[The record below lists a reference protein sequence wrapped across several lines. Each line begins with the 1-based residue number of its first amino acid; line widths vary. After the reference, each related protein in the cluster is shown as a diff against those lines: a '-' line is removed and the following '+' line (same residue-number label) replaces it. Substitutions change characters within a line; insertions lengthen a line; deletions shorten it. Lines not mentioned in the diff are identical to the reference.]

1 MARATAFSMAER
13 TFLNPALAKEIEEQ
27 LFSTL
32 RQQVGRSVPMPLPSQ
47 DFWSKVGQLL
57 DTVEME
63 IHEVYRTVGPS
74 MKMQTIQKRQANI
87 RRTAVELA
95 RKRLV
100 AMMQHSASMALRTG
114 GSQGQDLAN
123 LDWSRHDPSE
133 REFYSNA
140 TELLNRFK
148 QSVNWNAMQMG
159 LASEGLAG
167 DLTLAAGTTQ
177 LDSFMPESGG
187 LTGQGPPTIALEE
200 TSEPLPEIEMDEE
213 EILAKA
219 DGFPELQGVQ
229 PVEEAAIPT
238 NFEEG
243 SNHAAAM
250 ELAPSKK
257 KEEMDFDAWATADA
271 KSESSPEIVE
281 DDDSVDSSQNEM
293 LRIRIL
299 QSMDEPI
306 ITIDGEITLGA
317 GDVLF
322 LDGMTA
328 NYLVESGVA
337 EIAAL

>member
-13 TFLNPALAKEIEEQ
+13 TFLNPAQAKEIEEQ

-47 DFWSKVGQLL
+47 DFWSKVAQLL

-63 IHEVYRTVGPS
+63 IHDVYRNVGPS

-87 RRTAVELA
+87 RRTASELA

-100 AMMQHSASMALRTG
+100 AMMQHSVSMALRTEG
-114 GSQGQDLAN
+114 GSQGQDLPN

-133 REFYSNA
+133 REFYANA
-140 TELLNRFK
+140 SEQVNRFK
-148 QSVNWNAMQMG
+148 QSVNWNAMQKG
-159 LASEGLAG
+159 LASEGLDKG
-167 DLTLAAGTTQ
+167 VTLAAGTTQ
-177 LDSFMPESGG
+177 LDAFVADTGG
-187 LTGQGPPTIALEE
+187 LTGQGPPPIALEDK
-200 TSEPLPEIEMDEE
+200 SAPLPDIEIDEE

-219 DGFPELQGVQ
+219 DAYPELQGMQ
-229 PVEEAAIPT
+229 PVDAPSPIISTSEI
-238 NFEEG
+238 

-257 KEEMDFDAWATADA
+257 KEDMDFDAWASAEEGADN
-271 KSESSPEIVE
+271 SLEVVE
-281 DDDSVDSSQNEM
+281 EDSTGTDQM
-293 LRIRIL
+293 LRIRVL
-299 QSMDEPI
+299 QSMEDPI
-306 ITIDGEITLGA
+306 ITVDGEITLGA

-322 LDGMTA
+322 LDQMTA
-328 NYLVESGVA
+328 NYLVDSGVA

>member
-1 MARATAFSMAER
+1 MAER
-13 TFLNPALAKEIEEQ
+13 TFLNPAQAKEIEEQ

-63 IHEVYRTVGPS
+63 IHDVYRTVGPS

-114 GSQGQDLAN
+114 GSAQGQDLAN
-123 LDWSRHDPSE
+123 LDWTRHDPSE
-133 REFYSNA
+133 REFYTNA
-140 TELLNRFK
+140 TEQLNRFK
-148 QSVNWNAMQMG
+148 LAVNWNAMQMG
-159 LASEGLAG
+159 LASEGLTEDVA
-167 DLTLAAGTTQ
+167 LAAGTTQ
-177 LDSFMPESGG
+177 LDSFVPESGG
-187 LTGQGPPTIALEE
+187 LTGQGPPVIALEE
-200 TSEPLPEIEMDEE
+200 TSQPLPEIEMDEE

-219 DGFPELQGVQ
+219 DGFPELQGFQ
-229 PVEEAAIPT
+229 PVEEPTIPT
-238 NFEEG
+238 NIEEG

-257 KEEMDFDAWATADA
+257 REEMDFDAWASADA
-271 KSESSPEIVE
+271 MADGPPEDLEEDIEEST
-281 DDDSVDSSQNEM
+281 DNEM

-299 QSMDEPI
+299 QSLDDPI
-306 ITIDGEITLGA
+306 ITVDGEISLGA

-322 LDGMTA
+322 LDGITA

>member
-1 MARATAFSMAER
+1 MAER
-13 TFLNPALAKEIEEQ
+13 TFLNPAQAKEIEEQ

-47 DFWSKVGQLL
+47 DFWTKVAQLL

-63 IHEVYRTVGPS
+63 IHDVYRNVGPS

-87 RRTAVELA
+87 RRTASELA

-100 AMMQHSASMALRTG
+100 AMMQHSVSMALRAEG

-133 REFYSNA
+133 RDFYANA
-140 TELLNRFK
+140 TEQVNRFK

-159 LASEGLAG
+159 LASEALSKEV
-167 DLTLAAGTTQ
+167 TLAAGTTQ
-177 LDSFMPESGG
+177 LDSFVPDSGG
-187 LTGQGPPTIALEE
+187 LTGQGPPPIALEDK
-200 TSEPLPEIEMDEE
+200 SAPLPEAEIDEE

-219 DGFPELQGVQ
+219 DAYPELQGLQ
-229 PVEEAAIPT
+229 PEEEPLPGIDTP
-238 NFEEG
+238 EI

-257 KEEMDFDAWATADA
+257 KEEMDFDAWASAEAEAVVDD
-271 KSESSPEIVE
+271 SPEIVE
-281 DDDSVDSSQNEM
+281 NDFAGTDQM
-293 LRIRIL
+293 LRIRVL
-299 QSMDEPI
+299 QSMEDPI
-306 ITIDGEITLGA
+306 ITVDGEITLGA

-322 LDGMTA
+322 LDQMTA
-328 NYLVESGVA
+328 NYLVDSGVA

>member
-1 MARATAFSMAER
+1 VARATAFSMAER
-13 TFLNPALAKEIEEQ
+13 TFLNPAQAKEIEEQ

-47 DFWSKVGQLL
+47 DFWSKVAQLL

-63 IHEVYRTVGPS
+63 IHNVYRNVGPS

-87 RRTAVELA
+87 RRTASELA

-100 AMMQHSASMALRTG
+100 AMMQHSASMALRTEG

-133 REFYSNA
+133 RDFYANA
-140 TELLNRFK
+140 TEQVNRFK

-159 LASEGLAG
+159 LASEGLAKEV
-167 DLTLAAGTTQ
+167 TLAAGTTQ
-177 LDSFMPESGG
+177 LDSFIPDSGG
-187 LTGQGPPTIALEE
+187 LTGQGPPPIALEDK
-200 TSEPLPEIEMDEE
+200 SAPLPDIEIDEE

-219 DGFPELQGVQ
+219 DAYPELQGVQ
-229 PVEEAAIPT
+229 PVEEPSLVVDTSEI
-238 NFEEG
+238 

-257 KEEMDFDAWATADA
+257 KEEMDFDAWASADA
-271 KSESSPEIVE
+271 VVDDEPEIVE
-281 DDDSVDSSQNEM
+281 SDSPDTDQM
-293 LRIRIL
+293 LRIRVL
-299 QSMDEPI
+299 QSMEDPI
-306 ITIDGEITLGA
+306 ITADGEITLGA

-322 LDGMTA
+322 LDQMTA
-328 NYLVESGVA
+328 NYLVDSGVA